1 MPVNIDSPEGH
12 IIRKLIPFS
21 TMPNNIFKVI
31 CGKITV
37 ETIRSG
43 RFLFKRGDT
52 NSDLIYLLAG
62 EISLEVAPLKIEVIK
77 AGSESALFAIAH
89 QFPRKVDAIAKSEV
103 YFLRLNTIFLN
114 PPDAKELRKKEH
126 QEIKEAKKADSVD
139 CLATLLMIPIIRSLP
154 PANLHKV
161 SQELE
166 EVRVKKGEI
175 IIEQGAFGDYYYLIK
190 TGECLVT
197 HKNSEHAQAIKVAT
211 LQVWNTFGET
221 ALISGEPRAET
232 VTALSDMILLR
243 LHKDKFLKLIK
254 EPSLSFIDFIELE
267 LWLDKGAVLLDIRP
281 PDEYEKHHLANAI
294 NTPLFTL
301 RMQLKSLDK
310 NKLHII
316 VCKDG
321 KSSESAAFLMKTYSF
336 NVKIIRN
343 GLDYVP
349 KGALLQ
355 NLQSPDTDNEVLS
368 EKTYSTISFDLTPN
382 SNKVNEALI
391 RENKKLKRVLIEL
404 KARYVKIEKD
414 NQEWEAKY
422 NTLLSQTVAFKFKKE
437 EGDKSAKP

>member
-1 MPVNIDSPEGH
+1 MSVNIDSPEGL

-37 ETIRSG
+37 ETARSG
-43 RFLFKRGDT
+43 NFLFKRGDT
-52 NSDLIYLLAG
+52 NSDLVYLLAG

-89 QFPRKVDAIAKSEV
+89 QFPRKVDAAAIGEV

-114 PPDAKELRKKEH
+114 PPDAKELEKKEH
-126 QEIKEAKKADSVD
+126 QEIKAAKKADSVD
-139 CLATLLMIPIIRSLP
+139 CIATLLMISIIRSLP

-166 EVRVKKGEI
+166 DIRVKKDGI
-175 IIEQGAFGDYYYLIK
+175 IIKQGGVGDYYYLIK

-197 HKNSEHAQAIKVAT
+197 HKNSEHAKAIKVAK

-232 VTALSDMILLR
+232 VTALSDMTLLR

-267 LWLDKGAVLLDIRP
+267 LWQDKGAILLDIRP
-281 PDEYEKHHLANAI
+281 PDEYEKHHLANAV
-294 NTPLFTL
+294 NAPLFTL

-310 NKLHII
+310 DKLHII

-321 KSSESAAFLMKTYSF
+321 KSSESAAFLMKTYRF
-336 NVKIIRN
+336 NVKIIRK

-355 NLQSPDTDNEVLS
+355 NLQSLNTETNNEVFI
-368 EKTYSTISFDLTPN
+368 EKTRAPISLELDSTVN
-382 SNKVNEALI
+382 SNKVNQALI
-391 RENKKLKRVLIEL
+391 RENKKLKYVLIEL
-404 KARYVKIEKD
+404 KAKYVKVEKE
-414 NQEWEAKY
+414 NKEWELKY
-422 NTLLSQTVAFKFKKE
+422 NRLLNQAVESKFKK
-437 EGDKSAKP
+437 

>member
-21 TMPNNIFKVI
+21 TMPTNIFKVI

-37 ETIRSG
+37 ETVRSG
-43 RFLFKRGDT
+43 SFLFKRGET
-52 NSDLIYLLAG
+52 NRDLVYLLAG

-89 QFPRKVDAIAKSEV
+89 QFPRKVNAVAKSEV
-103 YFLRLNTIFLN
+103 YFLRLNSIFLN
-114 PPDAKELRKKEH
+114 PPDAKELGKKEH

-139 CLATLLMIPIIRSLP
+139 CIATLLMIPIIRSLP
-154 PANLHKV
+154 PPNLHKV

-166 EVRVKKGEI
+166 EVRVKKDEVI
-175 IIEQGAFGDYYYLIK
+175 IQQGDFGDYYYLIK

-197 HKNSEHAQAIKVAT
+197 HKNSEHAQAIKVAK

-232 VTALSDMILLR
+232 ITALSDMSLLR
-243 LHKDKFLKLIK
+243 LHTNKFLKLIK

-267 LWLDKGAVLLDIRP
+267 LWQDKGAVLLDIRP
-281 PDEYEKHHLANAI
+281 PDEYEQHHLTNAI
-294 NTPLFTL
+294 NSPLFTL
-301 RMQLKSLDK
+301 RMQLNTFDK

-321 KSSESAAFLMKTYSF
+321 KSSESAAFLMKTYGF
-336 NVKIIRN
+336 NVKIIRK

-349 KGALLQ
+349 KGALLE
-355 NLQSPDTDNEVLS
+355 NLQPLDIKKNTLTSSNPSSTSRFNEV
-368 EKTYSTISFDLTPN
+368 N
-382 SNKVNEALI
+382 VALI
-391 RENKKLKRVLIEL
+391 RENKKLKLALIEL
-404 KARYVKIEKD
+404 KAKYVNLEKE
-414 NQEWEAKY
+414 NQEWALKY
-422 NTLLSQTVAFKFKKE
+422 KTLSSQAVVSKFKNE
-437 EGDKSAKP
+437 TT

>member
-1 MPVNIDSPEGH
+1 MSINIDSPEGR

-31 CGKITV
+31 CGKITI
-37 ETIRSG
+37 ETAHSG
-43 RFLFKRGDT
+43 SFLFERGDT
-52 NSDLIYLLAG
+52 NSDLVYLLKG
-62 EISLEVAPLKIEVIK
+62 NISLEVAPLKIEMIK

-89 QFPRKVDAIAKSEV
+89 QFPRKVNAVAKGEV
-103 YFLRLNTIFLN
+103 YFLHLNTVFLT
-114 PPDAKELRKKEH
+114 PPDAKELEKKEH
-126 QEIKEAKKADSVD
+126 QEIKKAKKADSAD
-139 CLATLLMIPIIRSLP
+139 CIATLLMISIIRALP
-154 PANLHKV
+154 PVNLHKV

-197 HKNSEHAQAIKVAT
+197 HKNSEHAQAIKIAK

-232 VTALSDMILLR
+232 VTALSDMTLLR
-243 LHKDKFLKLIK
+243 LHKNKFLKLIK

-267 LWLDKGAVLLDIRP
+267 LWQDKGAVLLDIRP
-281 PDEYEKHHLANAI
+281 PDEYEKHHLTNAI

-301 RMQLKSLDK
+301 RMQIKSLDK

-349 KGALLQ
+349 KGALLPNSQ
-355 NLQSPDTDNEVLS
+355 SSDERIKNKESIEKNHLTTSPD
-368 EKTYSTISFDLTPN
+368 LTLN
-382 SNKVNEALI
+382 SNKVNQALI
-391 RENKKLKRVLIEL
+391 RENKKLKFALIEL
-404 KARYVKIEKD
+404 KARYVNIEKE
-414 NQEWEAKY
+414 NQAWEEKY
-422 NTLLSQTVAFKFKKE
+422 NGLLNQVVESKFKR
-437 EGDKSAKP
+437 

>member
-1 MPVNIDSPEGH
+1 
-12 IIRKLIPFS
+12 
-21 TMPNNIFKVI
+21 MPNNIFKVI

-37 ETIRSG
+37 ETARSG
-43 RFLFKRGDT
+43 SFLFKRGDT
-52 NSDLIYLLAG
+52 NSDLVYLLKG
-62 EISLEVAPLKIEVIK
+62 DISLEVAPLKIEVIK

-89 QFPRKVDAIAKSEV
+89 QFPRKVDAVAKGEV

-114 PPDAKELRKKEH
+114 PPDAKELGKKEH
-126 QEIKEAKKADSVD
+126 QEIQEAKKADSVD

-166 EVRVKKGEI
+166 EVRVKKDEFI
-175 IIEQGAFGDYYYLIK
+175 IQQGAFGDYYYLIK

-197 HKNSEHAQAIKVAT
+197 HKNSEHAQAIKVAK

-232 VTALSDMILLR
+232 VTALSDMTLLR

-267 LWLDKGAVLLDIRP
+267 LWEDKGAVLLDIRP
-281 PDEYEKHHLANAI
+281 PDEYEKYHLANAI

-301 RMQLKSLDK
+301 RMQLDSLDK
-310 NKLHII
+310 NKLYII
-316 VCKDG
+316 VCNDG

-336 NVKIIRN
+336 KVKIIRK

-349 KGALLQ
+349 KGALLENQ
-355 NLQSPDTDNEVLS
+355 PLLIKNEIAKTKVLIEKTRPSLNSDSISDSKKTDNTLS
-368 EKTYSTISFDLTPN
+368 H
-382 SNKVNEALI
+382 
-391 RENKKLKRVLIEL
+391 ENKKLRFVLAEL
-404 KARYVKIEKD
+404 KLKYVKIEKE
-414 NQEWEAKY
+414 NQEWEKKY
-422 NTLLSQTVAFKFKKE
+422 NALLSQVVESKFKKKE
-437 EGDKSAKP
+437 